1 MFHLPLCMPFS
12 RGMWPK
18 DSFYLLST
26 GVIKIKGVAIKKKRG
41 REIYCIFL
49 SELCFSLRLDFLRQV
64 KGGSL
69 SCLKM
74 RHLPL
79 YFQLFKKTHTG
90 IGLSLVSVRTL
101 RRESVQI

>member
-1 MFHLPLCMPFS
+1 MPFS

-26 GVIKIKGVAIKKKRG
+26 GVIKIKGVAVKKE
-41 REIYCIFL
+41 RERYCIFL

-64 KGGSL
+64 KGGFL

-79 YFQLFKKTHTG
+79 NFQLF
-90 IGLSLVSVRTL
+90 
-101 RRESVQI
+101 